1 MSNNILLPFTPDNSI
16 LGGITQNLG
25 RLKKCYNI
33 KNIYFMLDPHESY
46 DVRKNI
52 DDKTYGVVNTKN
64 FKAPLFDAID
74 YFIKYLYNNYT
85 INYQTLVIIITDIYQ
100 YDSGDICVTEFKF
113 VQYGVGEINGNSI

>member
-1 MSNNILLPFTPDNSI
+1 MPNNILLPFTTDNSMNRCI
-16 LGGITQNLG
+16 SQDLC

-74 YFIKYLYNNYT
+74 YFIKYLYNYT